1 MKAFRWFLNV
11 IVVWSM
17 HLNATA
23 QTIQGRVIDTDS
35 CAVDGATVILQ
46 SVDSAFVEASITNS
60 EGYFLFHNPQN
71 NFRLI
76 IQHLLYHTFEKTYAD
91 IHVGNIVLSPK
102 DHTLKEI
109 VVKGERPLVTVKGD
123 RLAYDIP
130 QLTADKLVQ
139 CL

>member
-46 SVDSAFVEASITNS
+46 SVDSSFVEASITNS
-60 EGYFLFHNPQN
+60 EGYFLFHNPK
-71 NFRLI
+71 I
-76 IQHLLYHTFEKTYAD
+76 IF
-91 IHVGNIVLSPK
+91 V
-102 DHTLKEI
+102 
-109 VVKGERPLVTVKGD
+109 
-123 RLAYDIP
+123 
-130 QLTADKLVQ
+130 
-139 CL
+139 